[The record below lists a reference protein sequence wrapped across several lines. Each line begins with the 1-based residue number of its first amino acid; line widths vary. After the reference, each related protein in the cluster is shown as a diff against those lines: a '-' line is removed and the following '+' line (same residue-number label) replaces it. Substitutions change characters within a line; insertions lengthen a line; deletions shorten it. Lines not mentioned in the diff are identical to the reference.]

1 MGTPS
6 KRVAWDPVSPP
17 RPTIH
22 MAKEVLNSPQTV
34 PLACPSSWSALW
46 KTLLVFQE
54 NERTQSLQGHA
65 LSKVCSA
72 EDGEHR
78 EESGLIKGMVL
89 MPNFCLA

>member
-6 KRVAWDPVSPP
+6 KCVVLDPVSPP
-17 RPTIH
+17 RPMSR
-22 MAKEVLNSPQTV
+22 MAKEVLNSPQPV
-34 PLACPSSWSALW
+34 PSACPSSWSALW

-54 NERTQSLQGHA
+54 NERTQSLRGHA

-78 EESGLIKGMVL
+78 KESGLTKGMVL